1 MVVTPLTTRKSLA
14 RKHITTN
21 AIIVAELTR
30 VHELQ
35 TSIKWHTRTQRFV
48 SQSHCFIK
56 IVSNF
61 FFARCV
67 WFLFNSFLLFH
78 CIIVKS
84 TMWIP
89 SSLVQPQSFNI
100 EILQNLIFFLIE
112 LQILFGDIKVN
123 VTTADNFWY
132 VTIWPNGEQKV
143 GNQRRQSQNEI
154 VEIECNLFGGRHLT
168 NALELHSS
176 P

>member
-61 FFARCV
+61 FLRAVFGFCSIHFYCSIA
-67 WFLFNSFLLFH
+67 
-78 CIIVKS
+78 
-84 TMWIP
+84 
-89 SSLVQPQSFNI
+89 SL
-100 EILQNLIFFLIE
+100 
-112 LQILFGDIKVN
+112 
-123 VTTADNFWY
+123 
-132 VTIWPNGEQKV
+132 
-143 GNQRRQSQNEI
+143 
-154 VEIECNLFGGRHLT
+154 
-168 NALELHSS
+168 
-176 P
+176 

>member
-61 FFARCV
+61 FCALCLVFVQFIFIVPLHHCKIHNVDSIVTRPTTIV
-67 WFLFNSFLLFH
+67 QHRNS
-78 CIIVKS
+78 
-84 TMWIP
+84 
-89 SSLVQPQSFNI
+89 I
-100 EILQNLIFFLIE
+100 EFDIF
-112 LQILFGDIKVN
+112 
-123 VTTADNFWY
+123 
-132 VTIWPNGEQKV
+132 PN
-143 GNQRRQSQNEI
+143 
-154 VEIECNLFGGRHLT
+154 
-168 NALELHSS
+168 
-176 P
+176 